1 MITNKET
8 SMLVEQWSEIL
19 DLDGVAPIKDSHRRA
34 VTAQLLENQKD
45 VAIKEPSPSLMNV
58 LSEDGPLS
66 VSANLG
72 GPLTGPDD
80 DANIQGLDPVLIA
93 LVRRAMPH
101 LLAFDVCG
109 VQAMKGPTGLIFALS
124 SIYEDN
130 PGGAGNATYGLEA
143 LFDEANTAFS
153 GGSNVTSTYG
163 FTGSYVTTGTTTADL
178 AATTVANVTNA
189 AVAARA
195 QAAFAETELGKF
207 GALFGQVW
215 GSTAQNTTPG
225 GSTKVAANEAISAF
239 ATRVAAYANQAM
251 NRLANDNN
259 QFSATAGVVTETA
272 RYAEPF
278 STQNAETSNDFPE
291 MALSIRKTTIEA
303 QTRQIKA
310 EYSRELAQDLQAVHG
325 LDAEKELAS
334 MLSNELLA
342 AINRH
347 VLHVIY
353 RVSKLGAQAGTALPG
368 TIDLSSN
375 ADTGGARWEV
385 ERHKHLHFAITR
397 DMNAIGKETR
407 RGIGNLLICS
417 TDIAAAL
424 AAADALSDT
433 GPKDTNFNQMDETQN
448 TYVGMLKGGKI
459 KVFVD
464 PYIDA
469 GIDFYVAGY
478 KGSQVYDA
486 GIFYCPYVPF
496 QMLRAVGQDTFQPK
510 IAFKTRYG
518 VTANPHSSGRG
529 SDVQGLNPHNNT
541 YYRKVRVNNL

>member
-1 MITNKET
+1 MIANKES

-19 DLDGVAPIKDSHRRA
+19 DLDGVAPIKNAHRRA
-34 VTAQLLENQKD
+34 VTAQLLENQKE

-130 PGGAGNATYGLEA
+130 PGSSGNATYGLEA
-143 LFDEANTAFS
+143 LFDEADTTFS
-153 GGSNVTSTYG
+153 GGNTITRTYSWE
-163 FTGSYVTTGTTTADL
+163 FNESDGSPNNLAHVSGGANTRADESANDL
-178 AATTVANVTNA
+178 AIANASQLVA
-189 AVAARA
+189 
-195 QAAFAETELGKF
+195 F
-207 GALFGQVW
+207 GRLFGQIW
-215 GSTAQNTTPG
+215 GDTSQTTTPG
-225 GSTKVAANEAISAF
+225 GSTAVTADETLADY
-239 ATRVAAYANQAM
+239 ATRVVAYANPAM
-251 NRLANDNN
+251 NSLANGNN
-259 QFSATAGVVTETA
+259 QFSASGGVITETT

-278 STQNAETSNDFPE
+278 STQEAETSDDFPE

-353 RVSKLGAQAGTALPG
+353 RVAKLGAQAGTALPG
-368 TIDLSSN
+368 TINLSSN

-424 AAADALSDT
+424 AAADALSDS

-529 SDVQGLNPHNNT
+529 SDVQGINPHNNT